1 MKNLTG
7 SLQGR
12 LLLSHLGVVILGVA
26 VLLVAGRRLG
36 SVFVGDHLRSMGGMM
51 GGLGQ
56 RTRRT
61 GSSMAG
67 HVAENALTNGHTASS
82 AEDERSDRTP

>member
-61 GSSMAG
+61 GSSMA
-67 HVAENALTNGHTASS
+67 ENVLTNGHTASS